1 MPEFLP
7 RSPKHPERRVTWT
20 HEEWMAASKF
30 QDEHPELDHTH
41 LPDGTRMTVHYA
53 STRRKV

>member
-7 RSPKHPERRVTWT
+7 RSPKHPDRRVIWT
-20 HEEWMAASKF
+20 HEEWTAAAKF
-30 QDEHPELDHTH
+30 LADNPHLDHTH

-53 STRRKV
+53 SARRKV